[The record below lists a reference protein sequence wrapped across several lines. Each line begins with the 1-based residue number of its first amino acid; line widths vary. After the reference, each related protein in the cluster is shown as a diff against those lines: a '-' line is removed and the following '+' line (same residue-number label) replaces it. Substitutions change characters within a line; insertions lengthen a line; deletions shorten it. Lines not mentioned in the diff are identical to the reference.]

1 MTNKMMIWTFNNTTG
16 RTLAVA
22 AMLAAVVAG
31 APVHAAS
38 AQLLIGVS
46 LPLTGP
52 KALVG
57 RNFKQGVELA
67 VEDINAAGGVLGKPL
82 QVVFEDDQ
90 GDNTNGAI
98 NAVNKLMQVHQVPV
112 MIGPHYSVTQ
122 MATQNT
128 YCNGKVISLTGGT
141 SVAITHSG
149 CKYVIRTR
157 SDDDV
162 QAKALIDYA
171 QKELKAGEK
180 TALFYA
186 NDDFG
191 KSGQARVIAQMQAL
205 GLKPVAVE
213 SHNPSDKDYS
223 AQLAKLRGSG
233 AELVI
238 LWAHDSDAALIVR
251 QAKQF
256 GLPFKFAGAVLSEEA
271 FLKLAGNAAEGAM
284 SASYFV
290 PTDPNP
296 VVQAFV
302 RKYEAR
308 FKMAPDVWSATYYDA
323 TVLAAKAINAAG
335 STEVDKV
342 RAAFG
347 GISYDGLLASYKCD
361 AAGDCNRQVNIVEIK
376 GNQPVVR
383 SAVQY

>member
-1 MTNKMMIWTFNNTTG
+1 MRTAPSTGDKSMKKTTVPSS
-16 RTLAVA
+16 RRAWIA
-22 AMLAAVVAG
+22 
-31 APVHAAS
+31 AAS
-38 AQLLIGVS
+38 LALSLPAMADALIGVS
-46 LPLTGP
+46 LPQTGP

-67 VEDINAAGGVLGKPL
+67 VAEINAAGGVLGKPL
-82 QVVFEDDQ
+82 EVVFEDDQ
-90 GDNTNGAI
+90 GDNPNGAI
-98 NAVNKLMQVHQVPV
+98 NAVNKLMQVSKVPV

-122 MATQNT
+122 MATQKT
-128 YCNGKVISLTGGT
+128 YCNGKVVSLTGGT

-149 CKYVIRTR
+149 CNYVIRTR

-162 QAKALIDYA
+162 QAKALIAYA

-180 TALFYA
+180 TAIFYA

-191 KSGQARVIAQMQAL
+191 KSGQARVVAQMASL

-223 AQLAKLRGSG
+223 AQLAKLQKAG

-238 LWAHDSDAALIVR
+238 LWAHDTDAALILR

-271 FLKLAGNAAEGAM
+271 FLKLAGSAAEGSM

-296 VVQAFV
+296 AVQAFV
-302 RKYEAR
+302 KKYEAKYR
-308 FKMAPDVWSATYYDA
+308 MAPDVWSATYYDA
-323 TVLAAKAINAAG
+323 TILAARAINEAR
-335 STEVDKV
+335 SPDVEKI
-342 RAAFG
+342 REAFSRV
-347 GISYDGLLASYKCD
+347 SYSGLLADYKCD
-361 AAGDCNRQVNIVEIK
+361 KAGDCNRQVNIVEIK
-376 GNQPVVR
+376 GGQPVVR
-383 SAVQY
+383 SVVKF

>member
-1 MTNKMMIWTFNNTTG
+1 MKKNTLPSS
-16 RTLAVA
+16 RRAWIA
-22 AMLAAVVAG
+22 
-31 APVHAAS
+31 AAS
-38 AQLLIGVS
+38 LALSLPAMADALIGVS
-46 LPLTGP
+46 LPQTGP

-67 VEDINAAGGVLGKPL
+67 VAEINAAGGVLGKPL
-82 QVVFEDDQ
+82 EVVFEDDQ
-90 GDNTNGAI
+90 GDNPNGAI
-98 NAVNKLMQVHQVPV
+98 NAVNKLMQVGKVPV

-122 MATQNT
+122 MATQKT
-128 YCNGKVISLTGGT
+128 YCNGKVVSLTGGT

-149 CKYVIRTR
+149 CNYVIRTR

-162 QAKALIDYA
+162 QAKALIAYA

-180 TALFYA
+180 TAIFYA

-191 KSGQARVIAQMQAL
+191 KSGQARVVAQMASL

-223 AQLAKLRGSG
+223 AQLAKLQKAG

-238 LWAHDSDAALIVR
+238 LWAHDTDAALILR

-271 FLKLAGNAAEGAM
+271 FLKLAGSAAEGSM

-296 VVQAFV
+296 AVQAFV
-302 RKYEAR
+302 KKYEAKYR
-308 FKMAPDVWSATYYDA
+308 MAPDVWSATYYDA
-323 TVLAAKAINAAG
+323 TILAARAINEAR
-335 STEVDKV
+335 SPDVEKI
-342 RAAFG
+342 REAFSRV
-347 GISYDGLLASYKCD
+347 SYSGLLADYKCD
-361 AAGDCNRQVNIVEIK
+361 KAGDCNRQVNIVEIK
-376 GNQPVVR
+376 GGQPVVR
-383 SAVQY
+383 SAVKF

>member
-1 MTNKMMIWTFNNTTG
+1 MKKTTVPSS
-16 RTLAVA
+16 RRAWIA
-22 AMLAAVVAG
+22 
-31 APVHAAS
+31 AAS
-38 AQLLIGVS
+38 LALSLPAMADALIGVS
-46 LPLTGP
+46 LPQTGP

-67 VEDINAAGGVLGKPL
+67 VAEINAAGGVLGKPL
-82 QVVFEDDQ
+82 EVVFEDDQ
-90 GDNTNGAI
+90 GDNPNGAI
-98 NAVNKLMQVHQVPV
+98 NAVNKLMQVSKVPV

-122 MATQNT
+122 MATQKT
-128 YCNGKVISLTGGT
+128 YCNGKVVSLTGGT
-141 SVAITHSG
+141 SVAITRSG
-149 CKYVIRTR
+149 CNYVIRTR

-162 QAKALIDYA
+162 QAKALIAYA

-180 TALFYA
+180 TAIFYA

-191 KSGQARVIAQMQAL
+191 KSGQARVVAQMASL

-223 AQLAKLRGSG
+223 AQLAKLQKAG

-238 LWAHDSDAALIVR
+238 LWAHDTDAALILR

-271 FLKLAGNAAEGAM
+271 FLKLAGSAAEGSM

-296 VVQAFV
+296 AVQAFV
-302 RKYEAR
+302 KKYEAKYR
-308 FKMAPDVWSATYYDA
+308 MAPDVWSATYYDA
-323 TVLAAKAINAAG
+323 TILAARAINEAR
-335 STEVDKV
+335 SPDVEKI
-342 RAAFG
+342 REAFSRV
-347 GISYDGLLASYKCD
+347 SYSGLLADYKCD
-361 AAGDCNRQVNIVEIK
+361 KAGDCNRQVNIVEIK
-376 GNQPVVR
+376 GGQPVVR
-383 SAVQY
+383 SAVKF

>member
-1 MTNKMMIWTFNNTTG
+1 MNRHSTPLPRVCWLG
-16 RTLAVA
+16 A
-22 AMLAAVVAG
+22 AALLLSTPAMADA
-31 APVHAAS
+31 
-38 AQLLIGVS
+38 LIGVS
-46 LPLTGP
+46 LPQTGP

-67 VEDINAAGGVLGKPL
+67 VSEINAAGGVLGKPL
-82 QVVFEDDQ
+82 EVVFEDDQ
-90 GDNTNGAI
+90 GDNPNGAI
-98 NAVNKLMQVHQVPV
+98 NAVNKLMQVSKVPV

-122 MATQNT
+122 MATQKT
-128 YCNGKVISLTGGT
+128 YCNGKVVSITGGT

-162 QAKALIDYA
+162 QAKALIEYA

-180 TALFYA
+180 TAVFYA

-191 KSGQARVIAQMQAL
+191 KSGQARVVAQMATL

-223 AQLAKLRGSG
+223 AQLAKLQKSG

-238 LWAHDSDAALIVR
+238 LWAHDTDAALILR

-271 FLKLAGNAAEGAM
+271 FLKLAGSAAEGSM

-296 VVQAFV
+296 AVQAFV
-302 RKYEAR
+302 RKYEAKY
-308 FKMAPDVWSATYYDA
+308 KMAPDVWSATYYDA
-323 TVLAAKAINAAG
+323 TILAAKAINEAK
-335 STEVDKV
+335 STDVEKI
-342 RAAFG
+342 RAAFPNV
-347 GISYDGLLASYKCD
+347 SYSGLLADYKCD
-361 AAGDCNRQVNIVEIK
+361 QAGDCNKQVNIVEIK
-376 GNQPVVR
+376 GGQPVVR
-383 SAVQY
+383 SAVRF

>member
-1 MTNKMMIWTFNNTTG
+1 MKERNAGGWK
-16 RTLAVA
+16 RLRA
-22 AMLAAVVAG
+22 AAGAGLILAALPLGG
-31 APVHAAS
+31 AW
-38 AQLLIGVS
+38 AQDALIGVS
-46 LPLTGP
+46 LPMTGP

-67 VEDINAAGGVLGKPL
+67 VDEINAAGGVLGKPL
-82 QVVFEDDQ
+82 KVVFEDDQ

-98 NAVNKLMQVHQVPV
+98 NAVNKIMQVHQTPV

-122 MATQNT
+122 MATQNV
-128 YCNGKVISLTGGT
+128 YCNGKVVSVTGATGVPVT
-141 SVAITHSG
+141 NSG
-149 CKYVIRTR
+149 CNFVIRTR
-157 SDDDV
+157 SNDNV

-180 TALFYA
+180 IAVFYA

-191 KSGQARVIAQMQAL
+191 KSGQARVVAQMAAL

-213 SHNPSDKDYS
+213 SHNPNDKDYS
-223 AQLAKLRGSG
+223 AQLAKLQKAG

-238 LWAHDSDAALIVR
+238 LWAHDTDAALIVK

-256 GLPFKFAGAVLSEEA
+256 GLPFQFAGAVLSEEA
-271 FLKLAGNAAEGAM
+271 FLKLAGRSAEGAM

-296 VVQAFV
+296 AVQAFV
-302 RKYEAR
+302 KKYEER

-323 TVLAAKAINAAG
+323 TILAAKAINAAG
-335 STEVDKV
+335 SADVAKIRD
-342 RAAFG
+342 AFN
-347 GISYDGLLASYKCD
+347 SVKYDGLLAGYHCTPS
-361 AAGDCNRQVNIVEIK
+361 GDCNNQVNIVEIK
-376 GNQPVVR
+376 GGRPVVR
-383 SAVQY
+383 SAVSY

>member
-1 MTNKMMIWTFNNTTG
+1 MKKTTVPSS
-16 RTLAVA
+16 RRAWIA
-22 AMLAAVVAG
+22 
-31 APVHAAS
+31 AAS
-38 AQLLIGVS
+38 LALSLPAMADALIGVS
-46 LPLTGP
+46 LPQTGP

-67 VEDINAAGGVLGKPL
+67 VAEINAAGGVLGKPL
-82 QVVFEDDQ
+82 EVVFEDDQ
-90 GDNTNGAI
+90 GDNPNGAI
-98 NAVNKLMQVHQVPV
+98 NAVNKLMQVSKVPV

-122 MATQNT
+122 MATQKT
-128 YCNGKVISLTGGT
+128 YCNGKVVSLTGGT

-149 CKYVIRTR
+149 CNYVIRTR

-162 QAKALIDYA
+162 QAKALIAYA

-180 TALFYA
+180 TAIFYA

-191 KSGQARVIAQMQAL
+191 KSGQARVVAQMASL

-223 AQLAKLRGSG
+223 AQLAKLQKAG

-238 LWAHDSDAALIVR
+238 LWAHDTDAALILR

-271 FLKLAGNAAEGAM
+271 FLKLAGSAAEGSM

-296 VVQAFV
+296 AVEAFV
-302 RKYEAR
+302 KKYEAKYR
-308 FKMAPDVWSATYYDA
+308 MAPDVWSATYYDA
-323 TVLAAKAINAAG
+323 TILAARAINEAR
-335 STEVDKV
+335 SPDVEKI
-342 RAAFG
+342 REAFSRV
-347 GISYDGLLASYKCD
+347 SYSGLLADYKCD
-361 AAGDCNRQVNIVEIK
+361 KAGDCNRQVNIVEIK
-376 GNQPVVR
+376 GGQPVVR
-383 SAVQY
+383 SAVKF

>member
-1 MTNKMMIWTFNNTTG
+1 MKKTTVPSS
-16 RTLAVA
+16 RRAWIA
-22 AMLAAVVAG
+22 
-31 APVHAAS
+31 AAS
-38 AQLLIGVS
+38 LALSLPAMADALIGVS
-46 LPLTGP
+46 LPQTGP

-67 VEDINAAGGVLGKPL
+67 VAEINAAGGVLGKPVE
-82 QVVFEDDQ
+82 VVFEDDQ
-90 GDNTNGAI
+90 GDNPNGAI
-98 NAVNKLMQVHQVPV
+98 NAVNKLMQVSKVPV

-122 MATQNT
+122 MATQKT
-128 YCNGKVISLTGGT
+128 YCNGKVVSLTGGT

-149 CKYVIRTR
+149 CNYVIRTR

-162 QAKALIDYA
+162 QAKALIAYA

-180 TALFYA
+180 TAIFYA

-191 KSGQARVIAQMQAL
+191 KSGQARVVAQMASL

-223 AQLAKLRGSG
+223 AQLAKLQKAG

-238 LWAHDSDAALIVR
+238 LWAHDTDAALILR

-271 FLKLAGNAAEGAM
+271 FLKLAGSAAEGSM

-296 VVQAFV
+296 AVQAFV
-302 RKYEAR
+302 KKYEAKYR
-308 FKMAPDVWSATYYDA
+308 MAPDVWSATYYDA
-323 TVLAAKAINAAG
+323 TILAARAINEAR
-335 STEVDKV
+335 SPDVEKI
-342 RAAFG
+342 REAFSRV
-347 GISYDGLLASYKCD
+347 SYSGLLADYKCD
-361 AAGDCNRQVNIVEIK
+361 KAGDCNRQVNIVEIK
-376 GNQPVVR
+376 GGQPVVR
-383 SAVQY
+383 SAVKF

>member
-1 MTNKMMIWTFNNTTG
+1 MKKTTVPSS
-16 RTLAVA
+16 RRAWIA
-22 AMLAAVVAG
+22 
-31 APVHAAS
+31 AAS
-38 AQLLIGVS
+38 LALSLPAMADALIGVS
-46 LPLTGP
+46 LPQTGP

-67 VEDINAAGGVLGKPL
+67 VTEINAAGGVLGKPL
-82 QVVFEDDQ
+82 EVVFEDDQ
-90 GDNTNGAI
+90 GDNPNGAI
-98 NAVNKLMQVHQVPV
+98 NAVNKLMQVSKVPV

-122 MATQNT
+122 MATQKT
-128 YCNGKVISLTGGT
+128 YCNGKVVSLTGGT

-149 CKYVIRTR
+149 CNYVIRTR

-162 QAKALIDYA
+162 QAKALIAYA

-180 TALFYA
+180 TAIFYA

-191 KSGQARVIAQMQAL
+191 KSGQARVVAQMASL

-223 AQLAKLRGSG
+223 AQLAKLQKAG

-238 LWAHDSDAALIVR
+238 LWAHDTDAALILR

-271 FLKLAGNAAEGAM
+271 FLKLAGSAAEGSM

-296 VVQAFV
+296 AVQAFV
-302 RKYEAR
+302 KKYEAKYR
-308 FKMAPDVWSATYYDA
+308 MAPDVWSATYFDA
-323 TVLAAKAINAAG
+323 TILAARAINEAR
-335 STEVDKV
+335 SPDVEKI
-342 RAAFG
+342 REAFSRV
-347 GISYDGLLASYKCD
+347 SYSGLLADYKCD
-361 AAGDCNRQVNIVEIK
+361 KAGDCNRQVNIVEIK
-376 GNQPVVR
+376 GGQPVVR
-383 SAVQY
+383 SAVKF

>member
-1 MTNKMMIWTFNNTTG
+1 MKKTTVPSS
-16 RTLAVA
+16 RRAWIA
-22 AMLAAVVAG
+22 
-31 APVHAAS
+31 AAS
-38 AQLLIGVS
+38 LALSLPAMADALIGVS
-46 LPLTGP
+46 LPQTGP

-67 VEDINAAGGVLGKPL
+67 VTEINAAGGVLGKPL
-82 QVVFEDDQ
+82 EVVFEDDQ
-90 GDNTNGAI
+90 GDNPNGAI
-98 NAVNKLMQVHQVPV
+98 NAVNKLMQVSKVPV

-122 MATQNT
+122 MATQKT
-128 YCNGKVISLTGGT
+128 YCNGKVVSLTGGT

-149 CKYVIRTR
+149 CNYVIRTR

-162 QAKALIDYA
+162 QAKALIAYA

-180 TALFYA
+180 TAIFYA

-191 KSGQARVIAQMQAL
+191 KSGQARVVAQMASL

-223 AQLAKLRGSG
+223 AQLAKLQKAG

-238 LWAHDSDAALIVR
+238 LWAHDTDAALILR

-271 FLKLAGNAAEGAM
+271 FLKLAGSAAEGSM

-296 VVQAFV
+296 AVQAFV
-302 RKYEAR
+302 RKYEAKYR
-308 FKMAPDVWSATYYDA
+308 MAPDVWSATYFDA
-323 TVLAAKAINAAG
+323 TILAARAINEAR
-335 STEVDKV
+335 SPDVEKI
-342 RAAFG
+342 REAFSRV
-347 GISYDGLLASYKCD
+347 SYSGLLADYKCD
-361 AAGDCNRQVNIVEIK
+361 KAGDCNRQVNIVEIK
-376 GNQPVVR
+376 GGQPVVR
-383 SAVQY
+383 SAVKF

>member
-1 MTNKMMIWTFNNTTG
+1 MKKTTVPSS
-16 RTLAVA
+16 RRAWIA
-22 AMLAAVVAG
+22 
-31 APVHAAS
+31 AAS
-38 AQLLIGVS
+38 LALSLPAMADALIGVS
-46 LPLTGP
+46 LPQTGP

-67 VEDINAAGGVLGKPL
+67 VAEINAAGGVLGKPL
-82 QVVFEDDQ
+82 EVVFEDDQ
-90 GDNTNGAI
+90 GDNPNGAI
-98 NAVNKLMQVHQVPV
+98 NAVNKLMQVSKVPV

-122 MATQNT
+122 MATQKT
-128 YCNGKVISLTGGT
+128 YCNGKVVSLTGGT

-149 CKYVIRTR
+149 CNYVIRTR

-162 QAKALIDYA
+162 QAKALIAYA

-180 TALFYA
+180 TAIFYA

-191 KSGQARVIAQMQAL
+191 KSGQARVVAQMASL

-213 SHNPSDKDYS
+213 SHNPSDKDCS
-223 AQLAKLRGSG
+223 AQLAKLQKAG

-238 LWAHDSDAALIVR
+238 LWAHDTDAALILR

-271 FLKLAGNAAEGAM
+271 FLKLAGSAAEGSM

-296 VVQAFV
+296 AVQAFV
-302 RKYEAR
+302 KKYEAKYR
-308 FKMAPDVWSATYYDA
+308 MAPDVWSATYYDA
-323 TVLAAKAINAAG
+323 TILAARAINEAR
-335 STEVDKV
+335 SPDVEKI
-342 RAAFG
+342 REAFSRV
-347 GISYDGLLASYKCD
+347 SYSGLLADYKCD
-361 AAGDCNRQVNIVEIK
+361 KAGDCNRQVNIVEIK
-376 GNQPVVR
+376 GGQPVVR
-383 SAVQY
+383 SAVKF

>member
-1 MTNKMMIWTFNNTTG
+1 MKRLSIPLPRAGWFG
-16 RTLAVA
+16 AAALLLSAPALADA
-22 AMLAAVVAG
+22 
-31 APVHAAS
+31 
-38 AQLLIGVS
+38 LIGVS
-46 LPLTGP
+46 LPQTGP

-67 VEDINAAGGVLGKPL
+67 VSEINAAGGVLGKPL
-82 QVVFEDDQ
+82 EVVFEDDQ
-90 GDNTNGAI
+90 GDNPNGAI
-98 NAVNKLMQVHQVPV
+98 NAVNKLMQVSKVPV

-122 MATQNT
+122 MATQKT
-128 YCNGKVISLTGGT
+128 YCNGKVVSITGGT

-149 CKYVIRTR
+149 CNYVIRTR

-162 QAKALIDYA
+162 QAKALIEYA

-180 TALFYA
+180 TAVFYA

-191 KSGQARVIAQMQAL
+191 KSGQARVVAQMATL

-223 AQLAKLRGSG
+223 AQLAKLQKSG

-238 LWAHDSDAALIVR
+238 LWAHDTDAALILR

-271 FLKLAGNAAEGAM
+271 FLKLAGSAAEGSM

-296 VVQAFV
+296 AVQAFV
-302 RKYEAR
+302 RKYEAKYR
-308 FKMAPDVWSATYYDA
+308 MAPDVWSATYYDA
-323 TVLAAKAINAAG
+323 TILAAKAINAAK
-335 STEVDKV
+335 SPDVQKI
-342 RAAFG
+342 RAAFPNV
-347 GISYDGLLASYKCD
+347 SYSGLLADYKCD
-361 AAGDCNRQVNIVEIK
+361 KAGDCNKQVNIVEIK
-376 GNQPVVR
+376 GGQPVVR
-383 SAVQY
+383 SAVRF

>member
-1 MTNKMMIWTFNNTTG
+1 MKKTTLPSS
-16 RTLAVA
+16 RRAWIA
-22 AMLAAVVAG
+22 
-31 APVHAAS
+31 AAS
-38 AQLLIGVS
+38 LALSLPAMADALIGVS
-46 LPLTGP
+46 LPQTGP

-67 VEDINAAGGVLGKPL
+67 VAEINAAGGVLGKPL
-82 QVVFEDDQ
+82 EVVFEDDQ
-90 GDNTNGAI
+90 GDNPNGAI
-98 NAVNKLMQVHQVPV
+98 NAVNKLMQVGKVPV

-122 MATQNT
+122 MATQKT
-128 YCNGKVISLTGGT
+128 YCNGKVVSLTGGT

-149 CKYVIRTR
+149 CNYVIRTR

-162 QAKALIDYA
+162 QAKALIAYA

-180 TALFYA
+180 TAIFYA

-191 KSGQARVIAQMQAL
+191 KSGQARVVAQMASL

-223 AQLAKLRGSG
+223 AQLAKLQKAG

-238 LWAHDSDAALIVR
+238 LWAHDTDAALILR

-271 FLKLAGNAAEGAM
+271 FLKLAGSAAEGSM

-296 VVQAFV
+296 AVQAFV
-302 RKYEAR
+302 KKYEAKYR
-308 FKMAPDVWSATYYDA
+308 MAPDVWSATYYDA
-323 TVLAAKAINAAG
+323 TILAARAINEAR
-335 STEVDKV
+335 SPDVEKI
-342 RAAFG
+342 REAFSRV
-347 GISYDGLLASYKCD
+347 SYSGLLADYKCD
-361 AAGDCNRQVNIVEIK
+361 KAGDCNRQVNIVEIK
-376 GNQPVVR
+376 GGQPVVR
-383 SAVQY
+383 SAVKF

>member
-1 MTNKMMIWTFNNTTG
+1 MKKTTVPSS
-16 RTLAVA
+16 RRAWIA
-22 AMLAAVVAG
+22 
-31 APVHAAS
+31 AAS
-38 AQLLIGVS
+38 LALSLPAMADALIGVS
-46 LPLTGP
+46 LPQTGP

-67 VEDINAAGGVLGKPL
+67 VAEINAAGGVLGKPL
-82 QVVFEDDQ
+82 EVVFEDDQ
-90 GDNTNGAI
+90 GDNPNGAI
-98 NAVNKLMQVHQVPV
+98 NAVNKLMQVSKVPV

-122 MATQNT
+122 MATQKT
-128 YCNGKVISLTGGT
+128 YCNGKVVSLTGGT

-149 CKYVIRTR
+149 CNYVIRTR

-162 QAKALIDYA
+162 QAKALIAYA

-180 TALFYA
+180 TAIFYA

-191 KSGQARVIAQMQAL
+191 KSGQARVVAQMASL

-223 AQLAKLRGSG
+223 AQLAKLQKAG

-238 LWAHDSDAALIVR
+238 LWAHDTDAALILR

-271 FLKLAGNAAEGAM
+271 FLKLAGSAAEGSM

-296 VVQAFV
+296 AVQAFV
-302 RKYEAR
+302 KKYEAKYR
-308 FKMAPDVWSATYYDA
+308 MAPDVWSATYYDA
-323 TVLAAKAINAAG
+323 TILAARAINEAR
-335 STEVDKV
+335 SPDVEKI
-342 RAAFG
+342 REAFSRV
-347 GISYDGLLASYKCD
+347 SYSGLLADYKCD
-361 AAGDCNRQVNIVEIK
+361 KAGDCNRQVNIVEIK
-376 GNQPVVR
+376 GSQPVVR
-383 SAVQY
+383 SAVKF

>member
-1 MTNKMMIWTFNNTTG
+1 MNKTFSSIPRSAWVG
-16 RTLAVA
+16 AAALALSLP
-22 AMLAAVVAG
+22 AMADA
-31 APVHAAS
+31 
-38 AQLLIGVS
+38 LIGVS
-46 LPLTGP
+46 LPQTGP

-67 VEDINAAGGVLGKPL
+67 VTEINAAGGVLGKPL
-82 QVVFEDDQ
+82 EVVFEDDQ
-90 GDNTNGAI
+90 GDNPNGAI
-98 NAVNKLMQVHQVPV
+98 NAVNKLMQVSKVPV

-122 MATQNT
+122 MATQKT
-128 YCNGKVISLTGGT
+128 YCNGKVVSITGGT

-149 CKYVIRTR
+149 CNYVIRTR

-162 QAKALIDYA
+162 QAKALIAYA

-180 TALFYA
+180 TAVFYA

-191 KSGQARVIAQMQAL
+191 KSGQARVVAQMAAL

-223 AQLAKLRGSG
+223 AQLAKLQKSG

-238 LWAHDSDAALIVR
+238 LWAHDTDAALILR

-256 GLPFKFAGAVLSEEA
+256 GLPFKFAGAVLSEDA
-271 FLKLAGNAAEGAM
+271 FLKLAGNAAEGSM

-296 VVQAFV
+296 AVQAFV
-302 RKYEAR
+302 KKYEAKY
-308 FKMAPDVWSATYYDA
+308 KMAPDVWSATYYDA
-323 TVLAAKAINAAG
+323 TILAAKAINEAKSADVEKIRG
-335 STEVDKV
+335 
-342 RAAFG
+342 AFSQV
-347 GISYDGLLASYKCD
+347 SYNGLLADYKCD
-361 AAGDCNRQVNIVEIK
+361 KAGDCNRQVNIVEIK
-376 GNQPVVR
+376 GGQPVVR
-383 SAVQY
+383 SAVKF

>member
-1 MTNKMMIWTFNNTTG
+1 MKKTTVPSS
-16 RTLAVA
+16 RRAWIA
-22 AMLAAVVAG
+22 
-31 APVHAAS
+31 AAS
-38 AQLLIGVS
+38 LALSLPAMADALIGVS
-46 LPLTGP
+46 LPQTGP

-67 VEDINAAGGVLGKPL
+67 VAEINAAGGVLGKPL
-82 QVVFEDDQ
+82 EVVFEDDQ
-90 GDNTNGAI
+90 GDNPNGAI
-98 NAVNKLMQVHQVPV
+98 NAVNKLMQISKVPV

-122 MATQNT
+122 MATQKT
-128 YCNGKVISLTGGT
+128 YCNGKVVSLTGGT

-149 CKYVIRTR
+149 CNYVIRTR

-162 QAKALIDYA
+162 QAKALIAYA

-180 TALFYA
+180 TAIFYA

-191 KSGQARVIAQMQAL
+191 KSGQARVVAQMASL

-223 AQLAKLRGSG
+223 AQLAKLQKAV

-238 LWAHDSDAALIVR
+238 LWAHDTDAALILR

-256 GLPFKFAGAVLSEEA
+256 GLPFKFAGAVLSEDA
-271 FLKLAGNAAEGAM
+271 FLKLAGSAAEGSM

-296 VVQAFV
+296 AVQAFV
-302 RKYEAR
+302 KKYEAKYR
-308 FKMAPDVWSATYYDA
+308 MAPDVWSATYFDA
-323 TVLAAKAINAAG
+323 TILAARAINEAR
-335 STEVDKV
+335 SPDVEKI
-342 RAAFG
+342 REAFSRV
-347 GISYDGLLASYKCD
+347 SYSGLLADYKCD
-361 AAGDCNRQVNIVEIK
+361 KAGDCNRQVNIVEIK
-376 GNQPVVR
+376 GGQPVVR
-383 SAVQY
+383 SAVKF

>member
-1 MTNKMMIWTFNNTTG
+1 MRDSFL
-16 RTLAVA
+16 RSSRRA
-22 AMLAAVVAG
+22 VAG
-31 APVHAAS
+31 AAALMLAGS
-38 AQLLIGVS
+38 ALAEAVIGVS
-46 LPLTGP
+46 LPMTGP

-57 RNFKQGVELA
+57 RNYKQGVELA
-67 VEDINAAGGVLGKPL
+67 VSEINAAGGVLGKPL
-82 QVVFEDDQ
+82 EVVFQDDQ
-90 GDNTNGAI
+90 GDNPNGAI
-98 NAVNKLMQVHQVPV
+98 NAVNKLMQVDKVPV

-122 MATQNT
+122 MATQKT
-128 YCNGKVISLTGGT
+128 YCNGKVVSLTGGT

-149 CKYVIRTR
+149 CNYVIRTR

-180 TALFYA
+180 TAIFYA

-191 KSGQARVIAQMQAL
+191 KSGQARVVAQMAAL

-223 AQLAKLRGSG
+223 AQLAKLEKTG
-233 AELVI
+233 AQLVI
-238 LWAHDSDAALIVR
+238 LWAHDTDAALILR

-256 GLPFKFAGAVLSEEA
+256 GLKFKFAGAVLSEDA
-271 FLKLAGNAAEGAM
+271 FLKLAGSAAEGAM

-296 VVQAFV
+296 AVQEFV
-302 RKYEAR
+302 KKYEAK

-323 TVLAAKAINAAG
+323 TILAAKAINEAK
-335 STEVDKV
+335 TTDVDKV

-347 GISYDGLLASYKCD
+347 QVQYKGLLADYKCD
-361 AAGDCNRQVNIVEIK
+361 KNGDCNKQVNIVEIK
-376 GNQPVVR
+376 GGKPVVL
-383 SAVQY
+383 SAVRY

>member
-1 MTNKMMIWTFNNTTG
+1 MKKNPSIPFLRAGWIGT
-16 RTLAVA
+16 A
-22 AMLAAVVAG
+22 ALVLAAPAM
-31 APVHAAS
+31 ADA
-38 AQLLIGVS
+38 LIGVS
-46 LPLTGP
+46 LPQTGP

-67 VEDINAAGGVLGKPL
+67 VSEINAAGGVLGKPL
-82 QVVFEDDQ
+82 EVVFEDDQ
-90 GDNTNGAI
+90 GDNPNGAI
-98 NAVNKLMQVHQVPV
+98 NAVNKLMQVSKVPV

-122 MATQNT
+122 MATQKT
-128 YCNGKVISLTGGT
+128 YCNGKVVSLTGGT

-149 CKYVIRTR
+149 CNYVIRTR

-180 TALFYA
+180 TAVFYA

-191 KSGQARVIAQMQAL
+191 KSGQARVVAQMAAL
-205 GLKPVAVE
+205 GLKPAAVE

-223 AQLAKLRGSG
+223 AQLAKLQKSG

-238 LWAHDSDAALIVR
+238 LWAHDTDAALILR

-256 GLPFKFAGAVLSEEA
+256 GLPFKFAGAVLSEDA
-271 FLKLAGNAAEGAM
+271 FLKLAGNAAEGSM

-296 VVQAFV
+296 AVQAFV
-302 RKYEAR
+302 KKYEAR
-308 FKMAPDVWSATYYDA
+308 YKMAPDVWSATYYDA
-323 TVLAAKAINAAG
+323 TILAARAINEAKG
-335 STEVDKV
+335 NDPERI
-342 RAAFG
+342 RAAFSNV
-347 GISYDGLLASYKCD
+347 SYNGLLADYKCD
-361 AAGDCNRQVNIVEIK
+361 KAGDCNKQVNIVEIK
-376 GNQPVVR
+376 GGQPVVR
-383 SAVQY
+383 SAVRY

>member
-1 MTNKMMIWTFNNTTG
+1 MRDSFL
-16 RTLAVA
+16 RSSRRA
-22 AMLAAVVAG
+22 VAG
-31 APVHAAS
+31 AAALMLAGS
-38 AQLLIGVS
+38 ALAEAVIGVS
-46 LPLTGP
+46 LPMTGP

-57 RNFKQGVELA
+57 RNYKQGVELA
-67 VEDINAAGGVLGKPL
+67 VSEINAAGGVLGKPL
-82 QVVFEDDQ
+82 EVVFQDDQ
-90 GDNTNGAI
+90 GDNPNGAI
-98 NAVNKLMQVHQVPV
+98 NAVNKLMQVDKVPV

-122 MATQNT
+122 MATQKT
-128 YCNGKVISLTGGT
+128 YCNGKVVSLTGGT
-141 SVAITHSG
+141 SVAITRSG
-149 CKYVIRTR
+149 CNYVIRTR

-180 TALFYA
+180 TAVFYA

-191 KSGQARVIAQMQAL
+191 KSGQARVVAQMAAL

-223 AQLAKLRGSG
+223 AQLAKLEKTG
-233 AELVI
+233 AQLVI
-238 LWAHDSDAALIVR
+238 LWAHDTDAALILR

-256 GLPFKFAGAVLSEEA
+256 GLKFKFAGAVLSEDA
-271 FLKLAGNAAEGAM
+271 FLKLAGSAAEGAM

-296 VVQAFV
+296 AVQDFV
-302 RKYEAR
+302 KKYEAK

-323 TVLAAKAINAAG
+323 TILAAKAINEAK
-335 STEVDKV
+335 STDVDKV

-347 GISYDGLLASYKCD
+347 QVQYKGLLAEYKCD
-361 AAGDCNRQVNIVEIK
+361 KAGDCNKQVNIVEIK
-376 GNQPVVR
+376 GGKPVVL
-383 SAVQY
+383 SAVRY

>member
-1 MTNKMMIWTFNNTTG
+1 MRDSFP
-16 RTLAVA
+16 RSSRRA
-22 AMLAAVVAG
+22 VAG
-31 APVHAAS
+31 AVALMLAGS
-38 AQLLIGVS
+38 AMAEAVIGVS
-46 LPLTGP
+46 LPMTGP

-57 RNFKQGVELA
+57 RNYKQGVELA
-67 VEDINAAGGVLGKPL
+67 VSEINAAGGVLGKPL
-82 QVVFEDDQ
+82 EVVFQDDQ
-90 GDNTNGAI
+90 GDNPNGAI
-98 NAVNKLMQVHQVPV
+98 NAVNKLMQVDKVPV

-122 MATQNT
+122 MATQKT
-128 YCNGKVISLTGGT
+128 YCNGKVVSLTGGT

-149 CKYVIRTR
+149 CNYVIRTR

-180 TALFYA
+180 TAIFYA

-191 KSGQARVIAQMQAL
+191 KSGQARVVAQMAAL

-223 AQLAKLRGSG
+223 AQLAKLEKTG
-233 AELVI
+233 AQLVI
-238 LWAHDSDAALIVR
+238 LWAHDTDAALILR

-256 GLPFKFAGAVLSEEA
+256 GLKFKFAGAVLSEDA
-271 FLKLAGNAAEGAM
+271 FLKLAGGAAEGAM

-296 VVQAFV
+296 AVQDFV
-302 RKYEAR
+302 KKYEAK

-323 TVLAAKAINAAG
+323 TILAAKAINEAK
-335 STEVDKV
+335 STDVDKV

-347 GISYDGLLASYKCD
+347 QVQYKGLLADYKCD
-361 AAGDCNRQVNIVEIK
+361 KAGDCNKQVNIVEIK
-376 GNQPVVR
+376 GGKPVVL
-383 SAVQY
+383 SAVRY

>member
-1 MTNKMMIWTFNNTTG
+1 
-16 RTLAVA
+16 
-22 AMLAAVVAG
+22 
-31 APVHAAS
+31 
-38 AQLLIGVS
+38 
-46 LPLTGP
+46 
-52 KALVG
+52 
-57 RNFKQGVELA
+57 
-67 VEDINAAGGVLGKPL
+67 
-82 QVVFEDDQ
+82 VVFQDDQ
-90 GDNTNGAI
+90 GDNPNGAI
-98 NAVNKLMQVHQVPV
+98 NAVNKLMQVDKVPV

-122 MATQNT
+122 MATQKT
-128 YCNGKVISLTGGT
+128 YCNGKVVSLTGGT

-149 CKYVIRTR
+149 CNYVIRTR

-180 TALFYA
+180 TAIFYA

-191 KSGQARVIAQMQAL
+191 KSGQARVVAQMAAL

-223 AQLAKLRGSG
+223 AQLAKLEKTG
-233 AELVI
+233 AQLVI
-238 LWAHDSDAALIVR
+238 LWAHDTDAALILR

-256 GLPFKFAGAVLSEEA
+256 GLKFKFAGAVLSEDA
-271 FLKLAGNAAEGAM
+271 FLKLAGSAAEGAM

-296 VVQAFV
+296 AVQDFV
-302 RKYEAR
+302 KKYEAK

-323 TVLAAKAINAAG
+323 TILAAKAINEAK
-335 STEVDKV
+335 STDVDKV

-347 GISYDGLLASYKCD
+347 QVQYKGLLADYKCD
-361 AAGDCNRQVNIVEIK
+361 KAGDCNKQVNIVEIK
-376 GNQPVVR
+376 GGKPVVLSSVR
-383 SAVQY
+383 Y

>member
-1 MTNKMMIWTFNNTTG
+1 MKKTTVPSS
-16 RTLAVA
+16 RRAWIA
-22 AMLAAVVAG
+22 
-31 APVHAAS
+31 AAS
-38 AQLLIGVS
+38 LALSLPAMADALIGVS
-46 LPLTGP
+46 LPQTGP

-67 VEDINAAGGVLGKPL
+67 VAEINAAGGVLGKPL
-82 QVVFEDDQ
+82 EVVFEDDQ
-90 GDNTNGAI
+90 GDNPNGAI
-98 NAVNKLMQVHQVPV
+98 NAVNKLMQVSKVPV

-122 MATQNT
+122 MATQKT
-128 YCNGKVISLTGGT
+128 YCNGKVVSLTGGT

-149 CKYVIRTR
+149 CNYVIRTR

-162 QAKALIDYA
+162 QAKALIAYA

-180 TALFYA
+180 TAIFYA

-191 KSGQARVIAQMQAL
+191 KSGQARVVAQMASL

-223 AQLAKLRGSG
+223 AQLAKLQKAG

-238 LWAHDSDAALIVR
+238 LWAHDTDAALILR

-271 FLKLAGNAAEGAM
+271 FLKLAGSAAEGSM

-296 VVQAFV
+296 AVQAFV
-302 RKYEAR
+302 KKYEAKYR
-308 FKMAPDVWSATYYDA
+308 MAPDVWSATYFDA
-323 TVLAAKAINAAG
+323 TILAARAINEAR
-335 STEVDKV
+335 SPDVEKI
-342 RAAFG
+342 REAFSRV
-347 GISYDGLLASYKCD
+347 SYSGLLADYKCD
-361 AAGDCNRQVNIVEIK
+361 KAGDCNRQVNIVEIK
-376 GNQPVVR
+376 GGQPVVR
-383 SAVQY
+383 SAVKF

>member
-1 MTNKMMIWTFNNTTG
+1 MKSNLLPFRRSGWIAAAA
-16 RTLAVA
+16 LALSLP
-22 AMLAAVVAG
+22 AMADA
-31 APVHAAS
+31 
-38 AQLLIGVS
+38 LIGVS
-46 LPLTGP
+46 LPQTGP

-67 VEDINAAGGVLGKPL
+67 VSEINASGGVLGKPL

-90 GDNTNGAI
+90 GDNPNGAI
-98 NAVNKLMQVHQVPV
+98 NAVNKLMQVSKVPV

-122 MATQNT
+122 MATQKT
-128 YCNGKVISLTGGT
+128 YCNGKVVSITGGT
-141 SVAITHSG
+141 SVAITQSG
-149 CKYVIRTR
+149 CNYVIRTR

-162 QAKALIDYA
+162 QAKALIAYA

-180 TALFYA
+180 TAVFYA

-191 KSGQARVIAQMQAL
+191 KSGQARVVAQMAAL

-223 AQLAKLRGSG
+223 AQLAKLQKTG

-238 LWAHDSDAALIVR
+238 LWAHDTDAALILR

-271 FLKLAGNAAEGAM
+271 FLKLAGTAAEGSM

-296 VVQAFV
+296 AVQAFV
-302 RKYEAR
+302 KKYEAKY
-308 FKMAPDVWSATYYDA
+308 KMAPDVWSATYYDA
-323 TVLAAKAINAAG
+323 TILAARAINDAKSADV
-335 STEVDKV
+335 EKI
-342 RAAFG
+342 RAAFSTV
-347 GISYDGLLASYKCD
+347 SYNGLLADYKCD
-361 AAGDCNRQVNIVEIK
+361 KAGDCNKQVNIVEIK
-376 GNQPVVR
+376 GGQPVVR
-383 SAVQY
+383 SAVKF

>member
-1 MTNKMMIWTFNNTTG
+1 MKKTTVPSS
-16 RTLAVA
+16 RRAWI
-22 AMLAAVVAG
+22 AAVSLALSLP
-31 APVHAAS
+31 AMADA
-38 AQLLIGVS
+38 LIGVS
-46 LPLTGP
+46 LPQTGP

-67 VEDINAAGGVLGKPL
+67 VAEINAAGGVLGKPL
-82 QVVFEDDQ
+82 EVVFEDDQ
-90 GDNTNGAI
+90 GDNPNGAI
-98 NAVNKLMQVHQVPV
+98 NAVNKLMQVSKVPV

-122 MATQNT
+122 MATQKT
-128 YCNGKVISLTGGT
+128 YCNGKVVSLTGGT

-149 CKYVIRTR
+149 CNYVIRTR

-162 QAKALIDYA
+162 QAKALIAYA

-180 TALFYA
+180 TAIFYA

-191 KSGQARVIAQMQAL
+191 KSGQARVVAQMASL

-223 AQLAKLRGSG
+223 AQLAKLQKAG

-238 LWAHDSDAALIVR
+238 LWAHDTDAALILR

-271 FLKLAGNAAEGAM
+271 FLKLAGSAAEGSM

-296 VVQAFV
+296 AVQAFV
-302 RKYEAR
+302 KKYEAKYR
-308 FKMAPDVWSATYYDA
+308 MAPDVWSATYYDA
-323 TVLAAKAINAAG
+323 TILAARAINEAR
-335 STEVDKV
+335 SPDVEKI
-342 RAAFG
+342 REAFSRV
-347 GISYDGLLASYKCD
+347 SYSGLLADYKCD
-361 AAGDCNRQVNIVEIK
+361 KAGDCNRQVNIVEIK
-376 GNQPVVR
+376 GSQPVVR
-383 SAVQY
+383 SAVKF

>member
-1 MTNKMMIWTFNNTTG
+1 MRDSFL
-16 RTLAVA
+16 RSSRRA
-22 AMLAAVVAG
+22 VAG
-31 APVHAAS
+31 AAALMLAGS
-38 AQLLIGVS
+38 ALAEAVIGVS
-46 LPLTGP
+46 LPMTGP

-57 RNFKQGVELA
+57 RNYKQGVELA
-67 VEDINAAGGVLGKPL
+67 VSEINAAGGVLGKPL
-82 QVVFEDDQ
+82 EVVFQDDQ
-90 GDNTNGAI
+90 GDNPNGAI
-98 NAVNKLMQVHQVPV
+98 NAVNKLMQVDKVPV

-122 MATQNT
+122 MATQKT
-128 YCNGKVISLTGGT
+128 YCNGKVVSLTGGT
-141 SVAITHSG
+141 SVAITRSG
-149 CKYVIRTR
+149 CNYVIRTR

-180 TALFYA
+180 TAVFYA

-191 KSGQARVIAQMQAL
+191 KSGQARVVAQMAAL

-223 AQLAKLRGSG
+223 AQLAKLEKTG
-233 AELVI
+233 AQLVI
-238 LWAHDSDAALIVR
+238 LWAHDTDAALILR

-256 GLPFKFAGAVLSEEA
+256 GLKFKFAGAVLSEDA
-271 FLKLAGNAAEGAM
+271 FLKLAGSAAEGAM

-296 VVQAFV
+296 AVQDFV
-302 RKYEAR
+302 KKYEAK

-323 TVLAAKAINAAG
+323 TILAAKAINEAK
-335 STEVDKV
+335 STDVDKV

-347 GISYDGLLASYKCD
+347 QVQYKGLLADYKCD
-361 AAGDCNRQVNIVEIK
+361 KAGDCNKQVNIVEIK
-376 GNQPVVR
+376 GGKPVVL
-383 SAVQY
+383 SAVRY

>member
-1 MTNKMMIWTFNNTTG
+1 MKKNSTLVRTG
-16 RTLAVA
+16 LLGAAIAGTLA
-22 AMLAAVVAG
+22 LA
-31 APVHAAS
+31 PLQS
-38 AQLLIGVS
+38 ALAQTTIGVS

-57 RNFKQGVELA
+57 RNFKQGVEMA
-67 VEDINAAGGVLGKPL
+67 VADINAAGGVLGKPL

-98 NAVNKLMQVHQVPV
+98 NAVNKLMQVERVPV

-122 MATQNT
+122 MATQKT
-128 YCNGKVISLTGGT
+128 YCNGKVVSITGGT

-171 QKELKAGEK
+171 QKEMKAGEK
-180 TALFYA
+180 TAIFYA

-191 KSGQARVIAQMQAL
+191 KSGQARVVAQMAAL
-205 GLKPVAVE
+205 SLKPVAVE
-213 SHNPSDKDYS
+213 SHNPNDKDYS
-223 AQLAKLRGSG
+223 AQLAKLQKSG

-238 LWAHDSDAALIVR
+238 LWAHDTDAALILR
-251 QAKQF
+251 QARQF
-256 GLPFKFAGAVLSEEA
+256 GLPFKFAGAVLGEEA

-290 PTDPNP
+290 PTDPKP
-296 VVQAFV
+296 AVQAFV
-302 RKYEAR
+302 AKYESK

-323 TVLAAKAINAAG
+323 TVLAARAINAAG
-335 STEVDKV
+335 STDVEKIRGAFSKV
-342 RAAFG
+342 Q
-347 GISYDGLLASYKCD
+347 YDGLLAAYKCD
-361 AAGDCNRQVNIVEIK
+361 ALGDCNHQVNIVEIK
-376 GNQPVVR
+376 GGQPVVR
-383 SAVQY
+383 SAVAY

>member
-1 MTNKMMIWTFNNTTG
+1 MNRLSIPLPRVSWLG
-16 RTLAVA
+16 A
-22 AMLAAVVAG
+22 AALLLSTPAMADA
-31 APVHAAS
+31 
-38 AQLLIGVS
+38 LIGVS
-46 LPLTGP
+46 LPQTGP

-67 VEDINAAGGVLGKPL
+67 VSEINAAGGVLGKPL
-82 QVVFEDDQ
+82 EVVFEDDQ
-90 GDNTNGAI
+90 GDNPNGAI
-98 NAVNKLMQVHQVPV
+98 NAVNKLMQVSKVPV

-122 MATQNT
+122 MATQKT
-128 YCNGKVISLTGGT
+128 YCNGKVVSITGGT

-149 CKYVIRTR
+149 CNYVIRTR

-162 QAKALIDYA
+162 QAKALIEYA

-180 TALFYA
+180 TAVFYA

-191 KSGQARVIAQMQAL
+191 KSGQARVVAQMATL

-223 AQLAKLRGSG
+223 AQLAKLQKSG

-238 LWAHDSDAALIVR
+238 LWAHDTDAALILR

-271 FLKLAGNAAEGAM
+271 FLKLAGSAAEGSM

-296 VVQAFV
+296 AVQAFV
-302 RKYEAR
+302 KKYEAKY
-308 FKMAPDVWSATYYDA
+308 KMAPDVWSATYYDA
-323 TVLAAKAINAAG
+323 TILAAKAINAAK
-335 STEVDKV
+335 SADVQKI
-342 RAAFG
+342 RAAFPNV
-347 GISYDGLLASYKCD
+347 SYSGLLADYKCD
-361 AAGDCNRQVNIVEIK
+361 QAGDCNKQVNIVEIK
-376 GNQPVVR
+376 GGQPVVR
-383 SAVQY
+383 SAVRF

>member
-1 MTNKMMIWTFNNTTG
+1 MRDSFP
-16 RTLAVA
+16 RSSRRA
-22 AMLAAVVAG
+22 VAG
-31 APVHAAS
+31 AVALMLAGS
-38 AQLLIGVS
+38 AMAEAVIGVS
-46 LPLTGP
+46 LPMTGP

-57 RNFKQGVELA
+57 RNYKQGVELA
-67 VEDINAAGGVLGKPL
+67 VSEINAAGGVLDKPL
-82 QVVFEDDQ
+82 EVVFQDDQ
-90 GDNTNGAI
+90 GDNPNGAI
-98 NAVNKLMQVHQVPV
+98 NAVNKLMQVDKVPV

-122 MATQNT
+122 MATQKT
-128 YCNGKVISLTGGT
+128 YCNGKVVSLTGGT
-141 SVAITHSG
+141 SVAITRSG
-149 CKYVIRTR
+149 CNYVIRTR

-180 TALFYA
+180 TAIFYA

-191 KSGQARVIAQMQAL
+191 KSGQARVVAQMAAL

-223 AQLAKLRGSG
+223 AQLAKLEKTG
-233 AELVI
+233 AQLVI
-238 LWAHDSDAALIVR
+238 LWAHDTDAALILR

-256 GLPFKFAGAVLSEEA
+256 GLKFKFAGAVLSEDA
-271 FLKLAGNAAEGAM
+271 FLKLAGGAAEGAM

-296 VVQAFV
+296 AVQDFV
-302 RKYEAR
+302 KKYEAK

-323 TVLAAKAINAAG
+323 TILAAKAINEAK
-335 STEVDKV
+335 STDVDKV

-347 GISYDGLLASYKCD
+347 QVQYKGLLADYKCD
-361 AAGDCNRQVNIVEIK
+361 KAGDCNKQVNIVEIRGGK
-376 GNQPVVR
+376 PVVL
-383 SAVQY
+383 SAVRY

>member
-1 MTNKMMIWTFNNTTG
+1 MKKTTVPSSR
-16 RTLAVA
+16 RTWIA
-22 AMLAAVVAG
+22 
-31 APVHAAS
+31 AAS
-38 AQLLIGVS
+38 LALSLPAMADALIGVS
-46 LPLTGP
+46 LPQTGP

-67 VEDINAAGGVLGKPL
+67 VAEINAAGGVLGKPL
-82 QVVFEDDQ
+82 EVVFEDDQ
-90 GDNTNGAI
+90 GDNPNGAI
-98 NAVNKLMQVHQVPV
+98 NAVNKLMQVSKVPV

-122 MATQNT
+122 MATQKT
-128 YCNGKVISLTGGT
+128 YCNGKVVSLTGGT

-149 CKYVIRTR
+149 CNYVIRTR

-162 QAKALIDYA
+162 QAKALIAYA

-180 TALFYA
+180 TAIFYA

-191 KSGQARVIAQMQAL
+191 KSGQARVVAQMASL

-223 AQLAKLRGSG
+223 AQLAKLQKAG

-238 LWAHDSDAALIVR
+238 LWAHDTDAALILR

-271 FLKLAGNAAEGAM
+271 FLKLAGSAAEGSM

-296 VVQAFV
+296 AVQAFV
-302 RKYEAR
+302 KKYEAKYR
-308 FKMAPDVWSATYYDA
+308 MAPDVWSATYYDA
-323 TVLAAKAINAAG
+323 TILAARAINEAR
-335 STEVDKV
+335 SPDVEKI
-342 RAAFG
+342 REAFSRV
-347 GISYDGLLASYKCD
+347 SYSGLLADYKCD
-361 AAGDCNRQVNIVEIK
+361 KAGDCNRQVNIVEIK
-376 GNQPVVR
+376 GGQPVVR
-383 SAVQY
+383 SAVKF

>member
-1 MTNKMMIWTFNNTTG
+1 MKKTTVPSSR
-16 RTLAVA
+16 RTWIA
-22 AMLAAVVAG
+22 
-31 APVHAAS
+31 AAS
-38 AQLLIGVS
+38 LALSLPAMADALIGVS
-46 LPLTGP
+46 LPQTGP

-67 VEDINAAGGVLGKPL
+67 VAEINAAGGVLGKPL
-82 QVVFEDDQ
+82 EVVFEDDQ
-90 GDNTNGAI
+90 GDNPNGAI
-98 NAVNKLMQVHQVPV
+98 NAVNKLMQVSKVPV

-122 MATQNT
+122 MATQKT
-128 YCNGKVISLTGGT
+128 YCNGKVVSLTGGT

-149 CKYVIRTR
+149 CNYVIRTR

-162 QAKALIDYA
+162 QAKALIAYA

-180 TALFYA
+180 TAIFYA

-191 KSGQARVIAQMQAL
+191 KSGQARVVAQMASL

-223 AQLAKLRGSG
+223 AQLAKLQKAG

-238 LWAHDSDAALIVR
+238 LWAHDTDAALILR

-271 FLKLAGNAAEGAM
+271 FLKLAGSAAEGSM

-296 VVQAFV
+296 AVQAFV
-302 RKYEAR
+302 KKYEAKYR
-308 FKMAPDVWSATYYDA
+308 MAPDVWSATYYDA
-323 TVLAAKAINAAG
+323 TILAARAINEAR
-335 STEVDKV
+335 SPDVEKI
-342 RAAFG
+342 REAFSG
-347 GISYDGLLASYKCD
+347 VSYSGLLADYKCD
-361 AAGDCNRQVNIVEIK
+361 KAGDCNRQVNIVEIK
-376 GNQPVVR
+376 GGQPVVR
-383 SAVQY
+383 SAVKF

>member
-1 MTNKMMIWTFNNTTG
+1 MKKTSVPSSRRAWI
-16 RTLAVA
+16 A
-22 AMLAAVVAG
+22 
-31 APVHAAS
+31 AAS
-38 AQLLIGVS
+38 LALSLPAMADALIGVS
-46 LPLTGP
+46 LPQTGP

-67 VEDINAAGGVLGKPL
+67 VAEINAAGGVLGKPL
-82 QVVFEDDQ
+82 EVVFEDDQ
-90 GDNTNGAI
+90 GDNPNGAI
-98 NAVNKLMQVHQVPV
+98 NAVNKLMQVSKVPV

-122 MATQNT
+122 MATQKT
-128 YCNGKVISLTGGT
+128 YCNGKVVSLTGGT

-149 CKYVIRTR
+149 CNYVIRTR

-162 QAKALIDYA
+162 QAKALIAYA

-180 TALFYA
+180 TAIFYA

-191 KSGQARVIAQMQAL
+191 KSGQARVVAQMASL

-223 AQLAKLRGSG
+223 AQLAKLQKAG

-238 LWAHDSDAALIVR
+238 LWAHDTDAALILR

-271 FLKLAGNAAEGAM
+271 FLKLAGSAAEGSM

-296 VVQAFV
+296 AVQAFV
-302 RKYEAR
+302 KKYEAKYR
-308 FKMAPDVWSATYYDA
+308 MAPDVWSATYFDA
-323 TVLAAKAINAAG
+323 TILAARAINEAR
-335 STEVDKV
+335 SPDVEKI
-342 RAAFG
+342 REAFSRV
-347 GISYDGLLASYKCD
+347 SYSGLLADYKCD
-361 AAGDCNRQVNIVEIK
+361 KAGDCNRQVNIVEIK
-376 GNQPVVR
+376 GGQPVVR
-383 SAVQY
+383 SAVKF

>member
-1 MTNKMMIWTFNNTTG
+1 MKSKSIPARRSNW
-16 RTLAVA
+16 
-22 AMLAAVVAG
+22 LAA
-31 APVHAAS
+31 AALALS
-38 AQLLIGVS
+38 MPAMADALIGVS
-46 LPLTGP
+46 LPQTGP

-67 VEDINAAGGVLGKPL
+67 VSEINAAGGVLGKPL
-82 QVVFEDDQ
+82 EVVFEDDQ
-90 GDNTNGAI
+90 GDNPNGAI
-98 NAVNKLMQVHQVPV
+98 NAVNKLMQVSKVPL

-122 MATQNT
+122 MATQKT
-128 YCNGKVISLTGGT
+128 YCNGKVVSVTGGT

-149 CKYVIRTR
+149 CGYVIRTR

-162 QAKALIDYA
+162 QAKALIAYA

-180 TALFYA
+180 TAVFYA

-191 KSGQARVIAQMQAL
+191 KSGQARVVAQMAAL
-205 GLKPVAVE
+205 DLKPVAVE

-223 AQLAKLRGSG
+223 AQLAKLQKSG

-238 LWAHDSDAALIVR
+238 LWAHDTDAALILR

-256 GLPFKFAGAVLSEEA
+256 GLPFKFAGAVLSEDA
-271 FLKLAGNAAEGAM
+271 FLKLAGSAAEGSM

-296 VVQAFV
+296 AVQAFV
-302 RKYEAR
+302 KKYEAK

-323 TVLAAKAINAAG
+323 TILAARAINEAKSADV
-335 STEVDKV
+335 EKI
-342 RAAFG
+342 RAAFSTVG
-347 GISYDGLLASYKCD
+347 YNGLLADYKCD
-361 AAGDCNRQVNIVEIK
+361 KAGDCNRQVNIVEIK
-376 GNQPVVR
+376 GGQPIVR
-383 SAVQY
+383 SAVKF

>member
-1 MTNKMMIWTFNNTTG
+1 MKKTTVPSS
-16 RTLAVA
+16 RRAWIA
-22 AMLAAVVAG
+22 
-31 APVHAAS
+31 AAS
-38 AQLLIGVS
+38 LALSLPAMADALVGVS
-46 LPLTGP
+46 LPQTGP

-67 VEDINAAGGVLGKPL
+67 VAEINAAGGVLGKPL
-82 QVVFEDDQ
+82 EVVFEDDQ
-90 GDNTNGAI
+90 GDNPNGAI
-98 NAVNKLMQVHQVPV
+98 NAVNKLMQVSKVPV

-122 MATQNT
+122 MATQKT
-128 YCNGKVISLTGGT
+128 YCNGKVVSLTGGT

-149 CKYVIRTR
+149 CNYVIRTR

-162 QAKALIDYA
+162 QAKALIAYA

-180 TALFYA
+180 TAIFYA

-191 KSGQARVIAQMQAL
+191 KSGQARVVAQMASL

-223 AQLAKLRGSG
+223 AQLAKLQKAG

-238 LWAHDSDAALIVR
+238 LWAHDTDAALILR

-271 FLKLAGNAAEGAM
+271 FLKLAGSAAEGSM

-296 VVQAFV
+296 AVQAFV
-302 RKYEAR
+302 KKYEAKYR
-308 FKMAPDVWSATYYDA
+308 MAPDVWSATYYDA
-323 TVLAAKAINAAG
+323 TILAARAINEAR
-335 STEVDKV
+335 SPDVEKI
-342 RAAFG
+342 REAFSRV
-347 GISYDGLLASYKCD
+347 SYSGLLADYKCD
-361 AAGDCNRQVNIVEIK
+361 KAGDCNRQVNIVEIK
-376 GNQPVVR
+376 GGQPVVR
-383 SAVQY
+383 SAVKF